1 MIWLVF
7 KVLSLSPCHRH
18 FLLSVLTTGSWYF
31 ISESHPGARQKDI
44 IDRKQSGRGP
54 PGPSHSLPSIILG
67 KALPSLNVEI
77 SKIDT
82 PAKGHRS
89 HQDSSGVWMNG
100 DQSTV
105 KAAWPAHETSL
116 HVFNH
121 RSKESQAFT
130 NITRDRG
137 IRSFQGKQEWKEIDW
152 WRDRGFWIPKS
163 REKDSKSSFMT
174 WKSPTPKL
182 PSIQAFSPSQC
193 GHFI

>member
-7 KVLSLSPCHRH
+7 KVLSLSPCPCH
-18 FLLSVLTTGSWYF
+18 FLFSVLRTRSWYF
-31 ISESHPGARQKDI
+31 ISESHPGTRQKD

-82 PAKGHRS
+82 PAKGHRRR
-89 HQDSSGVWMNG
+89 QESSGVWMNG
-100 DQSTV
+100 NQSTV

-130 NITRDRG
+130 SIARDRA

-174 WKSPTPKL
+174 SKSPTPKL